1 MCVNGWVVCTGV
13 HVTEHMRRSQDN
25 FEELVL
31 SFRLVL
37 LPVPWSWPGSFWVN
51 TPPPPRPGHNLS
63 CSRNTGITARTGFFQ
78 IHSNMEKEDIK
89 SCTLERPPG

>member
-1 MCVNGWVVCTGV
+1 MCMCVNGWVVCIGV

-51 TPPPPRPGHNLS
+51 TPPPPPSATTFLAAGILELQPELVF
-63 CSRNTGITARTGFFQ
+63 SRFIPTWKRKI
-78 IHSNMEKEDIK
+78 
-89 SCTLERPPG
+89 